1 MSLQHFINLR
11 KNNAFA
17 QQKNNNNNSLK
28 KNKKSRV
35 NYKLNIWYTQLKL
48 CFKKKI
54 STKIHF
60 NLNKNFKN
68 TQKKI
73 FTFTTIVGR
82 NWFVQQ

>member
-11 KNNAFA
+11 KNNAFKI
-17 QQKNNNNNSLK
+17 KN
-28 KNKKSRV
+28 KNKKCHV

-60 NLNKNFKN
+60 NLNKNLKN